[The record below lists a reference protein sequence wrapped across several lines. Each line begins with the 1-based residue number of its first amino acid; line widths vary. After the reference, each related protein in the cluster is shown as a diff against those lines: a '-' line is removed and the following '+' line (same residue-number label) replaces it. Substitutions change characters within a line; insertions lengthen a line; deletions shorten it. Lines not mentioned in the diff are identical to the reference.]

1 MVIAADRTCSECG
14 YIATFGFC
22 FYDDPETG
30 ISSASCLMSHV
41 NLTEFASEYGPCSQL
56 TGSVRWPSKI
66 KI

>member
-1 MVIAADRTCSECG
+1 MIAADRTCSECG
-14 YIATFGFC
+14 YIASCGFC